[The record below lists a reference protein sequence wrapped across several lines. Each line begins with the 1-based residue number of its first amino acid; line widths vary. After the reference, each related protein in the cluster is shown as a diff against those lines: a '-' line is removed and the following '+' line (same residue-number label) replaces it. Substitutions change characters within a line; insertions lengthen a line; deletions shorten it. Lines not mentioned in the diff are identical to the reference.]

1 MRLRKASHRQSAFTR
16 TGGICAEPIY
26 CKRLVSAVKIGTVSD
41 RILLL
46 QGDAVVSH
54 SEDGMGYA
62 KLEPPD

>member
-1 MRLRKASHRQSAFTR
+1 MRKASQRQSAFTP

-41 RILLL
+41 RIWLL

-62 KLEPPD
+62 KLEPSD